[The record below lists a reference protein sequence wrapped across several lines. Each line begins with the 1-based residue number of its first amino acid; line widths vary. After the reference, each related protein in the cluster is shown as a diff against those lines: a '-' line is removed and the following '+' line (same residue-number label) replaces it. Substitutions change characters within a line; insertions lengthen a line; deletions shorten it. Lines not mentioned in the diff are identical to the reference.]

1 MRIAVLSDTHAGE
14 EKVSK
19 VVTLLR
25 PYLIG
30 VDGILHAGDVTAVA
44 LLDELD
50 EFAPLHGVAGNMDGP
65 EIRGRLPEQTT
76 IELGGKKVGL
86 IHGWGAPAGL
96 ADKVI
101 ARFAGKDGRPTVDVL
116 VFGHTHQAQVERRG
130 ELLVVNPGSPTDRRF
145 APYRSMAMLE
155 IGAEVSAQVIKLP

>member
-1 MRIAVLSDTHAGE
+1 MRIAVLSDTHASE
-14 EKVSK
+14 EKVSR
-19 VVTLLR
+19 VLTLLR
-25 PYLIG
+25 PYLTG
-30 VDGILHAGDVTAVA
+30 VDGILHAGDFTASA
-44 LLDELD
+44 LLEELG
-50 EFAPLHGVAGNMDGP
+50 ELAPLHGVAGNMDGP

-76 IELGGKKVGL
+76 VELAGKKIGL

-101 ARFAGKDGRPTVDVL
+101 AKFAGKDGRPVVDVL

-145 APYRSMAMLE
+145 APYRSLAILE
-155 IGAEVSAQVIKLP
+155 IGPEVRAEVIKLP